1 MHLMRKS
8 FFYSLLFLII
18 VPINGAYSFMSGVS
32 PEKDGGLDLH
42 IVDGKILQGP
52 PNIVIN
58 AGYGIF
64 KNMTD
69 EDIKLI
75 RLTSPVFDEV
85 QLHDMEY
92 SSDGKAKMVEIKE
105 PIIPAKGV
113 LELQHGG
120 KHLMLINRRRDL
132 NAGEII
138 KIMVESNKQK
148 RYMLELKVIDP
159 RHQNTDNSHHGHHEM
174 HSH

>member
-1 MHLMRKS
+1 MQQMKRNY
-8 FFYSLLFLII
+8 FYMLLFLII
-18 VPINGAYSFMSGVS
+18 LPINGVYPFMSGVS
-32 PEKDGGLDLH
+32 PEKDGGSDLH
-42 IVDGKILQGP
+42 IMEGKILQGP
-52 PNIVIN
+52 PNIAIN
-58 AGYGIF
+58 AGYGVL

-69 EDIKLI
+69 EDITLI

-92 SSDGKAKMVEIKE
+92 SSDGKAKMVEIKD
-105 PIIPAKGV
+105 PLIPAKGV
-113 LELQHGG
+113 MELQHGG

-132 NAGEII
+132 KVGEIV
-138 KIMVESNKQK
+138 KIMVESDKSK

-159 RHQNTDNSHHGHHEM
+159 RHKAEDKSHHGHDGM